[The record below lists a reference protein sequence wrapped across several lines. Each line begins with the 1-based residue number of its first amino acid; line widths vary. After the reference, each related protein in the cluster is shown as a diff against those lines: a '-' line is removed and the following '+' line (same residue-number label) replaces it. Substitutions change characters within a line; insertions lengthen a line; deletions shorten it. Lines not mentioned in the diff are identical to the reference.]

1 MDCIHILISYK
12 GPVSSE
18 NSNGTRQKLIPMRLK
33 YERNLSNIL
42 YYIKK
47 NGFNM
52 DAKIPYINF

>member
-47 NGFNM
+47 KWVQYGCKNSL
-52 DAKIPYINF
+52 Y